1 MKNTSSYS
9 PLLLAF
15 LLVLTITSCDKFEE
29 GVIQEIPFPDHI
41 PELTATLI
49 VNDQDDKIFAQ
60 ISSSAAVL
68 DIEGPQPVQDAVVT
82 LTDEAGQTLYALSES
97 DFDDPVYILDLVST
111 FGTTLG
117 MITLTVDAPGFE
129 QITATNTMPSK
140 PMFYVS
146 YEYQGD
152 STSSLWGGPSI
163 QDVYTID
170 FDNNLGVNKN
180 YLIHIDG
187 LFLDIDTIR
196 IESAL
201 YPEGVNTST
210 QEWRTMR
217 FQTRTDPR
225 ITRLT
230 SLDESSVIMVSDE
243 SSSSAFSALHDIQIL
258 TKSTPEDSKGGP
270 ISTRV
275 RVESLSPELARYYL
289 SVDSYLSGGPDF
301 FAEPSLMYSN
311 VSSGFGCFGLSS
323 QTIIEID

>member
-1 MKNTSSYS
+1 MALLVLIMKNTSSYS

-15 LLVLTITSCDKFEE
+15 LLALTITSCEKFEE
-29 GVIQEIPFPDHI
+29 GVIQEIPFPDHT

-60 ISSSAAVL
+60 ISSSASVL
-68 DIEGPQPVQDAVVT
+68 DTEGPQPVQGAVVT

-97 DFDDPVYILDLVST
+97 DFYDSVYILDLAST
-111 FGTTLG
+111 FGTTTG
-117 MITLTVDAPGFE
+117 MTTLTVDAPGFE

-140 PMFYVS
+140 PLFDVT

-152 STSSLWGGPSI
+152 STSSPWDGPSI

-170 FDNNLGVNKN
+170 FDNNLGVKKN
-180 YLIHIDG
+180 YLIHIDA
-187 LFLDIDTIR
+187 LYQDIDT
-196 IESAL
+196 
-201 YPEGVNTST
+201 GN
-210 QEWRTMR
+210 QEWLAMR

-243 SSSSAFSALHDIQIL
+243 SSSSAVSALHDVQIL
-258 TKSTPEDSKGGP
+258 TKSTPEDSEWAP

-275 RVESLSPELARYYL
+275 RVESLSPELASYYL

-301 FAEPSLMYSN
+301 FAEPSLLYSN
-311 VSSGFGCFGLSS
+311 VSSGFGCFGLASEV
-323 QTIIEID
+323 IFIVE